1 MGLISSKAE
10 SSAPPPLPTF
20 TNIGQ
25 AAAAAL
31 KNERPSY
38 LELPAPV
45 KYEDIQREVMMALKP
60 DLFEGMRFEINK
72 PLNPNFFLS
81 HSLFMGN
88 MDLAT
93 GGRQQLKTPMGHYEF
108 GANVVSDRYMLLGR
122 ITTEGR
128 LSGRIKYDL
137 AQWMAMKLHLQL
149 SGEPGQSQAMLD
161 TDLKGGD
168 WNAQLKLGSPSFLG
182 LNYFQSLTPR
192 LSAGGEFFWLH
203 SNLKSG
209 VGLAMRHQGTKH
221 VATMQ
226 VGCRASCRMLE
237 IVCLCQGVYR
247 CIWQVATTGIL
258 SLQYAHKVNDKVT
271 LATDF
276 LWQFATREAT
286 ATLGY
291 DATLRQCRLRGKID
305 TNGVVT
311 AFLEERFSPGIN
323 FVLSG
328 ELDHLH
334 SNYKFGFGV
343 VAGE

>member
-226 VGCRASCRMLE
+226 V
-237 IVCLCQGVYR
+237 
-247 CIWQVATTGIL
+247 ATTGIL
-258 SLQYAHKVNDKVT
+258 SLQYAHKVNEKVT